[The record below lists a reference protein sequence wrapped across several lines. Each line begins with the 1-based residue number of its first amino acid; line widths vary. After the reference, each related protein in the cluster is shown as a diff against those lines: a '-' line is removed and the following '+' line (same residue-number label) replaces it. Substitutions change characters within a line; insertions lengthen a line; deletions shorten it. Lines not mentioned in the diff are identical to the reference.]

1 MYESHGRNEFRI
13 THFESHHLNHTL
25 RNNTPL
31 THIESHSQNSP
42 KSHTLTHIESHT
54 SNQTLRITQSQFHNA
69 SGHSTQGK
77 ATGDLRTSQSYRRR
91 LFLRG
96 GERGKYA
103 CAFQL
108 YMCIDLQAQHT
119 QGRPSRKLLAVQAV
133 LGSAGTLNH
142 TLERETVLIFTI
154 VQGLHSRTTRHQKAK
169 RQETSGRCNR
179 T

>member
-1 MYESHGRNEFRI
+1 M
-13 THFESHHLNHTL
+13 
-25 RNNTPL
+25 
-31 THIESHSQNSP
+31 THIESHSQNPP
-42 KSHTLTHIESHT
+42 KSHTLTHFD
-54 SNQTLRITQSQFHNA
+54 TLRITHFEITQSQSHNA

-91 LFLRG
+91 PCLRG

-119 QGRPSRKLLAVQAV
+119 QGRPSRKLLAVRAG
-133 LGSAGTLNH
+133 LGSFGQFWAVRH
-142 TLERETVLIFTI
+142 TLGRETVLYFII
-154 VQGLHSRTTRHQKAK
+154 VQGLHSRTTQHPKAK
-169 RQETSGRCNR
+169 RQETSGRRNR